1 VYCAPE
7 ARGVPGLAC
16 LEPESSGQI
25 SGRERELRLRYGWG
39 EVTRLSW
46 LIRPGTILATP
57 QGAIA
62 IVGQAT

>member
-1 VYCAPE
+1 M
-7 ARGVPGLAC
+7 PGLAC

-39 EVTRLSW
+39 EVTRLAW
-46 LIRPGTILATP
+46 LIRPGTRLASP

-62 IVGQAT
+62 VVGLAR